1 MVVKGLEGLLAE
13 PRVKCSN
20 PAEYFEKLVAKFQCK
35 HGNCQIMDMGIWV
48 GKFTCRNENA
58 TLYLRM

>member
-20 PAEYFEKLVAKFQCK
+20 PAEYIF
-35 HGNCQIMDMGIWV
+35 GIWLINFHLSMV
-48 GKFTCRNENA
+48 IAKSWTWEFGWEN
-58 TLYLRM
+58 LHVEMKILPCI